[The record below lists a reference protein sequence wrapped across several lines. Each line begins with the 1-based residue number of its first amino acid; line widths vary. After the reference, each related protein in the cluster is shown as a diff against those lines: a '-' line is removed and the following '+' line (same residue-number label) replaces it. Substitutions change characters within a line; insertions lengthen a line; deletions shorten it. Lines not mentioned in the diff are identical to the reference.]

1 MANTKVREYPA
12 IIKESVCG
20 PEITIGFKAK
30 SITEAHEMGLAYCN
44 SHGLILSAVCMPQR

>member
-1 MANTKVREYPA
+1 MANTKIREYPA

-30 SITEAHEMGLAYCN
+30 SITEAHEKGLAYCN
-44 SHGLILSAVCMPQR
+44 SRGLILSAVCMPQR